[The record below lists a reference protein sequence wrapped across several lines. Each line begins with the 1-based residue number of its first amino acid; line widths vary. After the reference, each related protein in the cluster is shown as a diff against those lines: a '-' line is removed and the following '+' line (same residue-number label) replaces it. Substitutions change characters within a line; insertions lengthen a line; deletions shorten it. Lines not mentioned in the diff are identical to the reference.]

1 LSFFEELKRRNVF
14 RVAIAYIVMSWLV
27 MQVADVILNNID
39 APGWV
44 FRVILLLLG
53 IGFLIAMFFSWAF
66 EMTPEGIKR
75 EHEVDRSQS
84 VTPHTGKKLN
94 NLIFAVM
101 ALAIG
106 YFAYDK
112 FILSESREAA
122 NLEVALDQAADQ
134 IEAASEAST
143 EADLFFGRFWMKLIF
158 R

>member
-1 LSFFEELKRRNVF
+1 MSFFEELKRRNVF

-66 EMTPEGIKR
+66 EMTPEGLKR

-84 VTPHTGKKLN
+84 VTPQTGKKLN
-94 NLIFAVM
+94 NLIFTVM
-101 ALAIG
+101 ALALA

-112 FILSESREAA
+112 FVLSESR
-122 NLEVALDQAADQ
+122 
-134 IEAASEAST
+134 
-143 EADLFFGRFWMKLIF
+143 
-158 R
+158 